1 MRRYV
6 LVNSKQTSFVVQIHF
21 LSKLSDNS
29 VIY

>member
-6 LVNSKQTSFVVQIHF
+6 LVNSKQRSFAVDVHF

-29 VIY
+29 VI

>member
-6 LVNSKQTSFVVQIHF
+6 LVNSKQTSFVVDVHF

-29 VIY
+29 VI